1 VPRSTAAAIRSVLG
15 MEPEAFDQQFQSW
28 LYRDTAGLVS
38 GFDAWH
44 TQLAAL
50 VSDSRARRY
59 AQVLANGQGVISLY
73 PDYVFDGNAYQLLA
87 EAALAQAKP
96 QLALA
101 ALSGYVRHR
110 GRDPAALEQLAKLQ
124 QEAGEK
130 PAAVATLQKINL
142 IDPVFDTDSHRQL
155 GGLLME
161 GGDFAGAR
169 REFTVVLALQP
180 LDKAQ
185 AHYDL
190 ARACH
195 AAGAADCA
203 MDSVLAALEIA
214 PDFRPAQKLL
224 LELTGQ

>member
-1 VPRSTAAAIRSVLG
+1 
-15 MEPEAFDQQFQSW
+15 
-28 LYRDTAGLVS
+28 VS